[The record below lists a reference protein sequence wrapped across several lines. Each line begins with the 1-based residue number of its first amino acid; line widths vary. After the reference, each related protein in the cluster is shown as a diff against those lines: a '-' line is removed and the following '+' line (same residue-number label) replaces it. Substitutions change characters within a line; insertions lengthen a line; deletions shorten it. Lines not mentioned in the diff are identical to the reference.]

1 MHLSVV
7 TPAGSVFEGEVESLV
22 APAHDG
28 YLGVLKGHA
37 PLLTKLGAGVLEAK
51 VPAGSDLKVTVSG
64 GFLQVLS
71 DKISVLA
78 ESAKI

>member
-7 TPAGSVFEGEVESLV
+7 TPLGSVYEGEVESLV
-22 APAHDG
+22 APGFDG

-37 PLLTKLGAGVLEAK
+37 PMLTKLGTGVLEAR
-51 VPAGSDLKVTVSG
+51 VPSGADLKVTVSG

-71 DKISVLA
+71 NKISVLA